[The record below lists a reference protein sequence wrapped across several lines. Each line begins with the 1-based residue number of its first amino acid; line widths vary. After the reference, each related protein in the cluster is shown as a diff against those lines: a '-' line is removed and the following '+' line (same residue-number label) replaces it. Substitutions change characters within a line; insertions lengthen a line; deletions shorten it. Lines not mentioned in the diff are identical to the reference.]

1 MKTTLVTGTLLLL
14 AMVAAFTANAP
25 GEPQA
30 PATKNAGPV
39 SQDVVE
45 QSSTASRGAGKRVTA
60 DKRKIPCKTP
70 ENASLCYWTHGR
82 LSVWEGTPPFRL
94 WKIGTRR
101 ILAVLNGPSHYP
113 SRTVDDLENPEFPTE
128 LDRAYEA
135 DNRRHKK
142 ATGIMWAIPPPVFAD
157 FEICPLE
164 PEHKGWM
171 QGVCIESAKNI
182 FMQKD
187 D

>member
-1 MKTTLVTGTLLLL
+1 MLYLPHENQGRKWNDDTPHGGGGAYGKCSGRTTSVRSKKLGNSI
-14 AMVAAFTANAP
+14 ARP
-25 GEPQA
+25 GEGIRNGLCKCQQA
-30 PATKNAGPV
+30 
-39 SQDVVE
+39 QDSL
-45 QSSTASRGAGKRVTA
+45 QDAGKRCDVLLDARPTVG
-60 DKRKIPCKTP
+60 
-70 ENASLCYWTHGR
+70 LGR
-82 LSVWEGTPPFRL
+82 HPPFRL

-142 ATGIMWAIPPPVFAD
+142 TTGIMWAIPPPVFAD

-171 QGVCIESAKNI
+171 QCACIESVKNI
-182 FMQKD
+182 FI
-187 D
+187 

>member
-1 MKTTLVTGTLLLL
+1 M
-14 AMVAAFTANAP
+14 AALFTASVVRQS
-25 GEPQA
+25 QA
-30 PATKNAGPV
+30 PATGIAGPA
-39 SQDVVE
+39 SQDRPKN
-45 QSSTASRGAGKRVTA
+45 SATASANPSR
-60 DKRKIPCKTP
+60 RKIPCKTP
-70 ENASLCYWTHGR
+70 QNASLCYWTHGR

-113 SRTVDDLENPEFPTE
+113 PRTVDDLENPEFPAE
-128 LDRAYEA
+128 LDRSYEV

-157 FEICPLE
+157 FELCPLE

-171 QGVCIESAKNI
+171 QDVCLESAKNI
-182 FMQKD
+182 FIEKD
-187 D
+187 Y